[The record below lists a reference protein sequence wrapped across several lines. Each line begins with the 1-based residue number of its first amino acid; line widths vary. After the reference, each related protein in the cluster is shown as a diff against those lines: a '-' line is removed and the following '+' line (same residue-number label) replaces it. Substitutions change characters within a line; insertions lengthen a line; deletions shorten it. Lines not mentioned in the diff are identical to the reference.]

1 MKNFWKSVNI
11 WQSYGREFS
20 GLLFGPTC
28 TVNQW
33 MQQGR
38 PQDFFAGGCK
48 AGDHSSNI
56 FMLCV
61 DTVLYTVP
69 DPTVIE
75 KVDFRL
81 QCYVT

>member
-1 MKNFWKSVNI
+1 MRTKIVTFNTLDISQGNVATHLRCVHCVGI
-11 WQSYGREFS
+11 FS
-20 GLLFGPTC
+20 D
-28 TVNQW
+28 
-33 MQQGR
+33 QGR
-38 PQDFFAGGCK
+38 PQDFLQGGGCK

-56 FMLCV
+56 FLLCV
-61 DTVLYTVP
+61 DAVCIP